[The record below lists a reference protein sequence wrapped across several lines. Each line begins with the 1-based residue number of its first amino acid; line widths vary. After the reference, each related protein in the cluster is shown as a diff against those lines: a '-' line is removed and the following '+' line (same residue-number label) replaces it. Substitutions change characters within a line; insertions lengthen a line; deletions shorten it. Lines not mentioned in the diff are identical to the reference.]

1 MGGEAGSDGAT
12 DGEAQI
18 SNAFN
23 FLKKLLYSKV
33 VDFEILGNFCINHF
47 LFEDVMVYVSVCPN
61 ELRKHFDNN
70 VFWCSNCTYNV
81 ARAEVTDEMC
91 CDLI

>member
-12 DGEAQI
+12 DEEAQI

-23 FLKKLLYSKV
+23 LKKLLYSKV

-47 LFEDVMVYVSVCPN
+47 LFEDVMVYVSV
-61 ELRKHFDNN
+61 
-70 VFWCSNCTYNV
+70 
-81 ARAEVTDEMC
+81 
-91 CDLI
+91 